1 VAKAET
7 QKEPDMSLDLVTPTI
22 HPTPPKDIGATPA
35 VNAPVF
41 PSASPS
47 ALVAA
52 ALDSLGLALFVVDSL
67 GRIVATSQ
75 GGRDCAA
82 SRAAVAAAAPA
93 LVRRARR
100 DGHAVGQSIDA
111 DRGGQVWLVATPM
124 ELQGSE
130 SGPLYAIQA
139 VDSQGP
145 QQIDARLLSELCGLT
160 PAEAQVVRLV
170 ADGLAPK
177 LIATRLGVSLAT
189 VKTHLHRGFRKTG
202 ARGQA
207 DLVRRIARV
216 APQRKAP

>member
-1 VAKAET
+1 M
-7 QKEPDMSLDLVTPTI
+7 QKELDMLLDLVTPTI
-22 HPTPPKDIGATPA
+22 HPTPPKDIGAAPA
-35 VNAPVF
+35 INAPV
-41 PSASPS
+41 PSPASPS
-47 ALVAA
+47 ALMSA
-52 ALDSLGLALFVVDSL
+52 ALDSLGLALFVVDSF
-67 GRIVATSQ
+67 GRILATST
-75 GGRDCAA
+75 GARDSVA
-82 SRAAVAAAAPA
+82 SRTAVAAAAPA

-100 DGHAVGQSIDA
+100 DGRAVGQSIDV
-111 DRGGQVWLVATPM
+111 DRAGEVWLVATPM
-124 ELQGSE
+124 ETSE
-130 SGPLYAIQA
+130 SELGPLYAIQA

-145 QQIDARLLSELCGLT
+145 QQIEACLLGELCGLT